1 MKKIL
6 LITSIFGLSALASQ
20 ASARGNSEFN
30 LSLFDTQRVTI
41 EWDNQKTITF
51 NRWSLED
58 VAAGNHTLRIY
69 RDERAGNGGHRTILY
84 DGRVLVPENS
94 IVTASLLRNKS
105 LDMNV
110 TPKRNCGTPTL
121 DQRPKPAPHA
131 SGRPVAKPVCN
142 DHGNN
147 HGNGHHNGNNNGH
160 GNGHDEYGDNCE
172 SGHVS
177 LGVNATEFKTILQ
190 NIENAWYEEDRMR
203 IAKQAIENRNVTT
216 DQVKQIMEKFWFEES
231 RLEFAKVA
239 YMNTMDKQNYYQV
252 NSIFWFSSSIK
263 ALDDYIRS
271 FNQ

>member
-30 LSLFDTQRVTI
+30 LSLFDAHRVTI

-69 RDERAGNGGHRTILY
+69 RDEQVGNGGHRTILY

-105 LDMNV
+105 LDLNV
-110 TPKRNCGTPTL
+110 TPKRTCGTPTV
-121 DQRPKPAPHA
+121 DQRPKPSPRP
-131 SGRPVAKPVCN
+131 SGRPVAKPVYN
-142 DHGNN
+142 DHGN
-147 HGNGHHNGNNNGH
+147 
-160 GNGHDEYGDNCE
+160 GNGHDQHGDNCG

-177 LGVNATEFKTILQ
+177 LGVSATEFKTILQ
-190 NIENAWYEEDRMR
+190 NVENAWFEEDRMR

-216 DQVKQIMEKFWFEES
+216 DQVKQIMEKFWFEDS

-239 YMNTMDKQNYYQV
+239 YVNTMDKQNYYQV
-252 NSIFWFSSSIK
+252 NSIFWFCASVQ
-263 ALDDYIRS
+263 ALDEYIRS